1 MISILFFARIRDELG
16 ISDLSLELPDGVRNV
31 AQLTDA
37 LIQANP
43 GFRSAL
49 TQPSILYAVNQE
61 MATPVTTVEDGDEI
75 AYFPP
80 VTGG

>member
-1 MISILFFARIRDELG
+1 MIKVLFFARIRDQIGLSELTTELPEDVH
-16 ISDLSLELPDGVRNV
+16 DLSDFTR
-31 AQLTDA
+31 A

-43 GFRSAL
+43 SFEPAL
-49 TQPSILYAVNQE
+49 TERNVLTAVNQE
-61 MATPVTTVEDGDEI
+61 MASPSTTIEDGDEI